1 MVNSFLDFWASST
14 QHGIRWKT
22 AFLSEQIAEI
32 FSSLYYKLN
41 SFSFLSI
48 KRNNEH
54 NFFFFLKAALA
65 VENTFAK
72 KSELV
77 ERRLATSWKMILD
90 CPSKLKVNYLFL
102 MTGRKTATA
111 ELSLKTCHQ
120 LEMVWPSRGFQEYA
134 YAWNWNSILSDA
146 MS

>member
-54 NFFFFLKAALA
+54 NFFFFIKAALA
-65 VENTFAK
+65 VENTFCK
-72 KSELV
+72 KK
-77 ERRLATSWKMILD
+77 WI
-90 CPSKLKVNYLFL
+90 
-102 MTGRKTATA
+102 GRKAA
-111 ELSLKTCHQ
+111 GYVLKDDFGLSIKIK
-120 LEMVWPSRGFQEYA
+120 G
-134 YAWNWNSILSDA
+134 
-146 MS
+146 